1 MVLRLMNADSV
12 NTSTVILADVKQIER
27 SEQMFIKAIYDGSE
41 CLINADYIVDI
52 FNTDKLM
59 ADAYVLDIDRE
70 AYKITQAELKRLLK
84 VRSE

>member
-1 MVLRLMNADSV
+1 
-12 NTSTVILADVKQIER
+12 
-27 SEQMFIKAIYDGSE
+27 MFIKAIYDGSE